1 MSNNRLKSPTQEG
14 SRIVRWILAIVLII
28 SAFVSIFPF
37 LYMLL
42 LSFMETS
49 TMKISVERIMT
60 ATWTTENYVTA
71 FKNADFLLYLKNSTI
86 ITVYAVVVTCIVSAT
101 AAHAFAKKKFTGSRM
116 LYMIY
121 LATMMVPGQVTLIP
135 TFLLLKWM
143 GLLNTYTAMVLPTCG
158 AFGVMLIYSFMKGVP
173 DELLEAADIDGCS
186 ELGKFFKIVFPL
198 IKTVLISLAIF
209 TFINVWGSLVLPL
222 IVATDGKLTTLTLA
236 IANMKT
242 ARTATNYGFIMAGN
256 VIAFLPPFI
265 LYLFLQKQFVEGIAL
280 SGTKT

>member
-101 AAHAFAKKKFTGSRM
+101 AAYAFAKKKFTGSRM